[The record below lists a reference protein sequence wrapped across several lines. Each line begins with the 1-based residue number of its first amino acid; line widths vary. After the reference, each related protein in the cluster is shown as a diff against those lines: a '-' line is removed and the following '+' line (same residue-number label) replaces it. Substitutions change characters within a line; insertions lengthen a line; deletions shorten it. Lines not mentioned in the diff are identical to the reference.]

1 MKTLIYDDFDQL
13 SKAAADFITSLVQ
26 SKPDSLLCVP
36 SGDSPSKIISYLVEY
51 AGEGKIDFS
60 RCTFVGLDEWVGM
73 DEHQEGSCKHYLY
86 KHLFTPL
93 KIKSENIMVFDG
105 LSTDLDEECKRMDQY
120 VLTNGGID
128 MIMVGIGLNGH
139 IGLNEPGTSPDLYSH
154 YTKLDPMTKTVAQK
168 YFKQDTILTEG
179 ITLGLK
185 HFMEAKTAIL
195 IANGSKKAAIV
206 SEAINGEVTGQV
218 PASIIQKHPNSYIF
232 LDREAAS
239 ELS

>member
-13 SKAAADFITSLVQ
+13 SKAAADLITDLVQ
-26 SKPDSLLCVP
+26 SKPDSLLCLP

-51 AGEGKIDFS
+51 AGRGKVDFS

-73 DEHQEGSCKHYLY
+73 DGNHEGSCKHYLY

-93 KIKSENIMVFDG
+93 KIKPENIMVFDG
-105 LSTDLDEECKRMDQY
+105 LAADLGKECKRIDQY
-120 VLTNGGID
+120 ILKNGGID
-128 MIMVGIGLNGH
+128 IMMVGIGLNGH

-154 YTKLDPMTKTVAQK
+154 HTKLDPLTKTVAQK
-168 YFKQDTILTEG
+168 YFNQETILTEG

-195 IANGSKKAAIV
+195 IANGGKKAAIV
-206 SEAINGEVTGQV
+206 SKAINGEVTGQI
-218 PASIIQKHPNSYIF
+218 PASIIQKHPNSYVF
-232 LDREAAS
+232 LDGEAAS